1 MSGIK
6 KTAVAVAALCSLSSF
21 ASSQEQSSA
30 VPTYTSDGRLKF
42 PEHYREWVY
51 LSTGFDMS
59 YRPAMQMGH
68 HRFDNVFVDP
78 ESYRVFLKTATWP
91 DRTMLVL
98 EVRGARGRGSINRSG
113 NYQDGEIM
121 SLEVHL
127 KDEMRFPNRWAF
139 FAFDGTP
146 IGKLVPG
153 AADCYSCHAAHGAVD
168 TTFVQFYP
176 TLLPLATSK
185 GTLSRSYLAEEA
197 VANSATTRRQGQRS
211 E

>member
-6 KTAVAVAALCSLSSF
+6 KTAVAVAALCLLSSLV
-21 ASSQEQSSA
+21 SSQEQSSA
-30 VPTYTSDGRLKF
+30 VPTYTSDGGLKF

-59 YRPAMQMGH
+59 YRPAMQRGH
-68 HRFDNVFVDP
+68 HMFDNVFVDP

-98 EVRGARGRGSINRSG
+98 EVRGARGRGSINRTG
-113 NYQDGEIM
+113 NYQGGEIM

-127 KDEMRFPNRWAF
+127 KDEMRFPNRWVF
-139 FAFDGTP
+139 FAFDDTP

-153 AADCYSCHAAHGAVD
+153 AAECYSCHAAHGAVD

-197 VANSATTRRQGQRS
+197 AANSATTRRQGQRS

>member
-6 KTAVAVAALCSLSSF
+6 KTAVVGAALCLLSSIV
-21 ASSQEQSSA
+21 SSQEQSSA
-30 VPTYTSDGRLKF
+30 GPAYTSDGGLKL

-59 YRPAMQMGH
+59 YRPAKQEGH
-68 HRFDNVFVDP
+68 HMFDNVFVDP
-78 ESYRVFLKTATWP
+78 ESYRVFLNTATWP
-91 DRTMLVL
+91 DKTLLVL
-98 EVRGARGRGSINRSG
+98 EVRGARGRGSINRTG

-146 IGKLVPG
+146 IGKLIPG
-153 AADCYSCHAAHGAVD
+153 TADCYSCHAAHGAVD

-185 GTLSRSYLAEEA
+185 GTLSPSYLAEEA
-197 VANSATTRRQGQRS
+197 VTDSATTPRQGQH
-211 E
+211 